1 MKQRI
6 QKTEAANSSLILP
19 TEGELSK
26 VLYVP
31 GMEVSTVS
39 EQKDK
44 LPSVAANLSHS
55 NSISTPE
62 HELNP
67 KSELN

>member
-1 MKQRI
+1 M
-6 QKTEAANSSLILP
+6 EAANSSLILP
-19 TEGELSK
+19 TGESSK

-44 LPSVAANLSHS
+44 LASAVAHLRHS

-67 KSELN
+67 KSECN